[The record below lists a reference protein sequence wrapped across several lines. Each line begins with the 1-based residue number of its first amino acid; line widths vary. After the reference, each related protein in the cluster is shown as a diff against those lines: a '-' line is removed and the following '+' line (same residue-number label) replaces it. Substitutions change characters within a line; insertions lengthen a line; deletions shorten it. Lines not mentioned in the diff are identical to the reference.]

1 MPWWSSEQCSH
12 VVEGVLP
19 GWQVELVTPPEGA
32 GPGDRVTVE
41 GFPGEP
47 EEQLNPK
54 KKHFEQMSPDLAT
67 NGERVACYKGVP
79 LQTQAGVCTVLSIVG
94 GGIK

>member
-1 MPWWSSEQCSH
+1 MR
-12 VVEGVLP
+12 

-32 GPGDRVTVE
+32 TPGDRVTVE
-41 GFPGEP
+41 GFSGEP

-54 KKHFEQMSPDLAT
+54 KKQFEQISPDLAT
-67 NGERVACYKGVP
+67 NNERVACYRGSA
-79 LQTQAGVCTVLSIVG
+79 LQTQMGVCTVPSIMG